1 MGFVDDASQLF
12 DKGMSAAKSAVSNVA
27 CEQLGFVRAFCNLCQ
42 EGWQLGFHERNG
54 GNASYRLTPEDV
66 TAADSFFYTNP
77 SSWMSLPLETPE
89 MADQFLLVTAAG
101 CHFKNI
107 KGAPATNVGIVQL
120 DELGA
125 AWRTVW
131 GFRDGGRPTSELG
144 AHVAAQGMRK
154 LATNGECH
162 VVYHAHPASLVA
174 LTTLL
179 PADSKALSTVL
190 WRSLTESAIAFP
202 EGVGALPWM
211 VPGSQELAEATAEQL
226 STYPACAW
234 QLHGVLAT
242 GASPDLALGL
252 VHSIEKAAE
261 VYLSARS
268 AAGGR
273 TEALATLSDDDL
285 RAIAKAYEL
294 PLNEAL
300 LS

>member
-27 CEQLGFVRAFCNLCQ
+27 CEQLGFVRSFCNLCQ

-54 GNASYRLTPEDV
+54 GNASYRLTPDDI

-77 SSWMSLPLETPE
+77 SSWMSLPIETPE
-89 MADQFLLVTAAG
+89 MAGQYLLVTAAG

-107 KGAPATNVGIVQL
+107 KGAPAVNVGIVQL
-120 DELGA
+120 DGGGA

-154 LATNGECH
+154 LATAGASR

-174 LTTLL
+174 LTALL
-179 PADSKALSTVL
+179 PSDAKTLTNVL
-190 WRSLTESAIAFP
+190 WRSLTESVIAFP

-211 VPGSQELAEATAEQL
+211 VPGSQALAEATAEQL
-226 STYPACAW
+226 STYAACIW

-242 GASPDLALGL
+242 GESADLALGL
-252 VHSIEKAAE
+252 VHSLEKAAA
-261 VYLSARS
+261 VYLAARA
-268 AAGGR
+268 AAGGN
-273 TEALATLSDDDL
+273 TDALATLSNEDL
-285 RAIAKAYEL
+285 LAIAEAYDL
-294 PLNEAL
+294 PLNKAL
-300 LS
+300 L